1 MTQAIT
7 SRHLSRLLSRLAAWT
22 TRPLERL
29 SDRIH
34 AGGEA
39 IARQHGWE
47 VTRATGRLGLG
58 ARTYHDPRFTQRALG
73 TGHSDPGRTRLQ
85 PDPQP
90 GHAANAA
97 APPPHHHAGEREE
110 GTHARGHPSPSR

>member
-1 MTQAIT
+1 MTQTTT
-7 SRHLSRLLSRLAAWT
+7 SRRPCRPLSRLAAWA

-47 VTRATGRLGLG
+47 ITRDTGRLGFG
-58 ARTYHDPRFTQRALG
+58 ARTYHDPRFTQRSLG
-73 TGHSDPGRTRLQ
+73 TGHSGPGEDTPAAGSATR
-85 PDPQP
+85 P
-90 GHAANAA
+90 GGQRHRSAI
-97 APPPHHHAGEREE
+97 APPR
-110 GTHARGHPSPSR
+110 RG

>member
-1 MTQAIT
+1 MTQAVS
-7 SRHLSRLLSRLAAWT
+7 SRDPSRLLSRLAAWAV
-22 TRPLERL
+22 RPLERL

-47 VTRATGRLGLG
+47 ITRATGRLGLG

-73 TGHSDPGRTRLQ
+73 TGHSGPGRTH
-85 PDPQP
+85 PQP
-90 GHAANAA
+90 GHAASAT
-97 APPPHHHAGEREE
+97 APPPHHYAGDREE
-110 GTHARGHPSPSR
+110 GTHVRGHPRPSR

>member
-7 SRHLSRLLSRLAAWT
+7 SRNPSRSLSRLAAWT

-47 VTRATGRLGLG
+47 ITRASGRLGLG

-73 TGHSDPGRTRLQ
+73 TGHSGPGGTRLQ
-85 PDPQP
+85 PDTQT
-90 GHAANAA
+90 GHAASATA
-97 APPPHHHAGEREE
+97 LPPHHYAGDREE
-110 GTHARGHPSPSR
+110 GTHVRGHPSPSR

>member
-7 SRHLSRLLSRLAAWT
+7 PRHPSRLLSRLAAWT

-29 SDRIH
+29 SDRLH

-47 VTRATGRLGLG
+47 ITRATGRLGLG
-58 ARTYHDPRFTQRALG
+58 ARTYHDPRFTQQALG
-73 TGHSDPGRTRLQ
+73 TGHSGPGEDTPTARSATRPCRQ
-85 PDPQP
+85 RHRP
-90 GHAANAA
+90 AT
-97 APPPHHHAGEREE
+97 APPRRDSEE
-110 GTHARGHPSPSR
+110 GTHVRDHPSPSR

>member
-7 SRHLSRLLSRLAAWT
+7 SRHPSRLLSRLATWT

-39 IARQHGWE
+39 TARQNGWE
-47 VTRATGRLGLG
+47 ITRATGRLGLG
-58 ARTYHDPRFTQRALG
+58 ARTYHDPRFTHL
-73 TGHSDPGRTRLQ
+73 
-85 PDPQP
+85 
-90 GHAANAA
+90 AADRGGPSQHYNA
-97 APPPHHHAGEREE
+97 GDREE
-110 GTHARGHPSPSR
+110 GTNVRGNPIPLR